1 MLQAKQ
7 PHRTL
12 IASQNGISVVNDK
25 QALLHMLC
33 NHTKFILLLPQNVH
47 LLHNFSVLAC
57 QLTEQDMDILLSK
70 LLSAG
75 LIKLSDKGDSRD
87 IQVYTP
93 TRDSSDVSL
102 LDILEATG
110 EHLDCNHPTTEEFHM
125 RYGKAAQK
133 LGIVNYITREYLKEI
148 KLFEL

>member
-1 MLQAKQ
+1 MFELMAKIEI
-7 PHRTL
+7 RGWAAAA
-12 IASQNGISVVNDK
+12 IR
-25 QALLHMLC
+25 
-33 NHTKFILLLPQNVH
+33 
-47 LLHNFSVLAC
+47 
-57 QLTEQDMDILLSK
+57 SK
-70 LLSAG
+70 SL
-75 LIKLSDKGDSRD
+75 
-87 IQVYTP
+87 
-93 TRDSSDVSL
+93 SDVSL

>member
-1 MLQAKQ
+1 MITSKTQAA
-7 PHRTL
+7 
-12 IASQNGISVVNDK
+12 IAVLNDIY
-25 QALLHMLC
+25 AGGD
-33 NHTKFILLLPQNVH
+33 IIRAD
-47 LLHNFSVLAC
+47 AC

-87 IQVYTP
+87 IQVYSP
-93 TRDSSDVSL
+93 ARDFL
-102 LDILEATG
+102 MFPFDILEATG

>member
-1 MLQAKQ
+1 MITSKTQAA
-7 PHRTL
+7 
-12 IASQNGISVVNDK
+12 IAELNDLY
-25 QALLHMLC
+25 AGGEV
-33 NHTKFILLLPQNVH
+33 IRAD
-47 LLHNFSVLAC
+47 AC

-87 IQVYTP
+87 IQVYSP
-93 TRDSSDVSL
+93 ARDSSDVSL

>member
-1 MLQAKQ
+1 MITSKTQAA
-7 PHRTL
+7 
-12 IASQNGISVVNDK
+12 IAVLNDIY
-25 QALLHMLC
+25 AGGDIIHAD
-33 NHTKFILLLPQNVH
+33 
-47 LLHNFSVLAC
+47 AC

-75 LIKLSDKGDSRD
+75 LIKLSDKGGSRD
-87 IQVYTP
+87 IQVYSP
-93 TRDSSDVSL
+93 ARDSSDVSL